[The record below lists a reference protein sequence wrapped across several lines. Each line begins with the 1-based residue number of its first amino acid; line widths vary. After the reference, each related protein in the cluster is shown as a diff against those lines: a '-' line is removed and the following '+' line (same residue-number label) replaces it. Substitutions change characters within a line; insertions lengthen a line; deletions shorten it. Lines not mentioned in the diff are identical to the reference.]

1 MVPRLQHAHISQSNA
16 LGLLYAQL
24 ELDYGYIRAI
34 TPMYTTYELTP
45 AVNFGRV
52 RQLFRPFFLPT
63 QGLNKHPPG
72 LERQQHT
79 CHRHQDSLADEK
91 YSSGG

>member
-1 MVPRLQHAHISQSNA
+1 MLILCQSNA

-52 RQLFRPFFLPT
+52 HWLFRCFFLLAHR
-63 QGLNKHPPG
+63 LNKHPPG
-72 LERQQHT
+72 LERQQHAR
-79 CHRHQDSLADEK
+79 HRDQDALADEEH
-91 YSSGG
+91 SHGG